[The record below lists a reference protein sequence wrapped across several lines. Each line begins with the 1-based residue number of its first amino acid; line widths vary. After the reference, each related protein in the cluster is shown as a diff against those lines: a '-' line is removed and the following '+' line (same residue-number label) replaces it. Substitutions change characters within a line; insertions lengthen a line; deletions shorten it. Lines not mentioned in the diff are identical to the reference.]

1 MDEIRNPERVGCHTV
16 RMTDSDPTAPG
27 APTPPAP
34 GSTPPP
40 PPPTDAPTE
49 PVPTTPGDAEGAAA
63 SETAPTETMPATPPP
78 PGAIP
83 ATGDG
88 VPPVPPPDAP
98 VDGEEG
104 DDVPWYKTPLGI
116 AGLILG
122 GLLIVALLIWFF
134 WGNGDDDGEVV
145 SARVVFE
152 TKDPSGAALDRG
164 FVADVQ
170 GTSEFPQSFIWVE
183 PQSAPGPEG
192 IGSTTGD
199 SGRITFAW
207 GPAAEVVEPS
217 LWTSTITLVENAP
230 AGFTPPGPV
239 VECVLERPE
248 VQNSTVSMN
257 VVADPPDPAVDQ
269 LVTYTFPNHE
279 FLPGDTVTCELV
291 SQLPPETTTSTTTTT
306 TTTVPETTTT
316 TTVVETTTTV
326 VETTVPP
333 TAAPTT
339 AAPTTAAPTTAAP
352 TTAPPAGPATATEAL
367 QAAGNYG
374 TFLSLAAAE
383 PAVQALLDGAGPI
396 TVFAP
401 NDAALAGVDPA
412 TVTEEL
418 LLSHIVNGEALDA
431 AALFDGS
438 RTEITMASGGTQPV
452 DQAASTVGG
461 ASVTQADLTSV
472 NGVSHGV
479 GAPLPAAP

>member
-40 PPPTDAPTE
+40 P
-49 PVPTTPGDAEGAAA
+49 
-63 SETAPTETMPATPPP
+63 
-78 PGAIP
+78 GAIP
-83 ATGDG
+83 AAGDG
-88 VPPVPPPDAP
+88 VPPMPPPGAP
-98 VDGEEG
+98 VDGEG
-104 DDVPWYKTPLGI
+104 GADVPWYKTPLGI

-122 GLLIVALLIWFF
+122 GLLIVALLIWLF
-134 WGNGDDDGEVV
+134 WGSGDDDGEVV

-170 GTSEFPQSFIWVE
+170 GTSEFPQSFIWLE

-207 GPAAEVVEPS
+207 APAAEVVEPS

-239 VECVLERPE
+239 VECVLSRPE
-248 VQNSTVSMN
+248 QQNTTVSMN

-269 LVTYTFPNHE
+269 LVTYTFPNHQ

-291 SQLPPETTTSTTTTT
+291 SQLPPETTTTSTTT

-401 NDAALAGVDPA
+401 NDAALSGVDPA
-412 TVTEEL
+412 TVTEAL
-418 LLSHIVNGEALDA
+418 LLSHIVSGEALDA

-461 ASVTQADLTSV
+461 ASVTQADLTSA

-479 GAPLPAAP
+479 GAPLPATP